1 MLARIY
7 IYVCSSIAFNNMIG
21 WSRAPAMQMQALALP
36 TMESEL
42 RALAW
47 AALLTPACA
56 VYARFAARCLRPGI
70 PRLAALLPTFP
81 VFVYMPC
88 MFSSLHLRLFSSFF
102 HTWLAINKFVL
113 LALDLGP
120 LHPRLPL
127 LPFVLCAGLPIKVR
141 RLRQQS
147 HHQQQQQ
154 PTTKNQPPSSSPP
167 PPPSAEFLRPCA
179 RSVLLL
185 SCLAAAYPYTGRLP
199 LYALHYLYCVQIFLT
214 LDLVFSAIA
223 LVSAA
228 LLRGASLERQFSA
241 PLAVTSLSN
250 FWGRQWNL
258 MAVDL
263 LRESVY
269 EPVRAR
275 WGRDAGVLAA
285 FLMSGLLHELLYWYL
300 TLRRPR
306 GEMLLF
312 FMFHAAF
319 QIAERWARAAGLWR
333 PPAAAAYLLVTAF
346 MVVTISEMFFGP
358 FVRAGT
364 DVRLTEETT
373 AMVELIWGA
382 RKYLP
387 PFRVASS

>member
-1 MLARIY
+1 
-7 IYVCSSIAFNNMIG
+7 
-21 WSRAPAMQMQALALP
+21 MQALALP

-47 AALLTPACA
+47 ATLLTPACA
-56 VYARFAARCLRPGI
+56 VYARFAARRLRPGV
-70 PRLAALLPTFP
+70 PRLAALFPTFP
-81 VFVYMPC
+81 VFVYMPW
-88 MFSSLHLRLFSSFF
+88 MFSSLHLRLFSTFF
-102 HTWLAINKFVL
+102 HTWLAINRLVL

-127 LPFVLCAGLPIKVR
+127 LPFVLCSGLPIKVR
-141 RLRQQS
+141 LQ
-147 HHQQQQQ
+147 HQQ
-154 PTTKNQPPSSSPP
+154 PTKNQASSSSSS
-167 PPPSAEFLRPCA
+167 PPSAEFLRPCA

-185 SCLAAAYPYTGRLP
+185 SCLAMAYPYTRWLP

-214 LDLVFSAIA
+214 LDLVFSSIA

-228 LLRGASLERQFSA
+228 LMGASLERQFST
-241 PLAVTSLSN
+241 PLAVTSLNS
-250 FWGRQWNL
+250 FWGQQWNL

-269 EPVRAR
+269 APVRAR
-275 WGRDAGVLAA
+275 WGRDVGVLAA
-285 FLMSGLLHELLYWYL
+285 FLMSGLLHEFLYWYL
-300 TLRRPR
+300 TLQQPR

-312 FMFHAAF
+312 FVFHAAF
-319 QIAERWARAAGLWR
+319 QIAERRARAAGLWR
-333 PPAAAAYLLVTAF
+333 PPRAAAYLLVTAF
-346 MVVTISEMFFGP
+346 MVVTISEMFFAP

-373 AMVELIWGA
+373 AMVELIWGT
-382 RKYLP
+382 RKYLSH

>member
-1 MLARIY
+1 M
-7 IYVCSSIAFNNMIG
+7 
-21 WSRAPAMQMQALALP
+21 PMQGRLPVP

-56 VYARFAARCLRPGI
+56 AYARFAARRLRPGL
-70 PRLAALLPTFP
+70 PRLAALSPTFP
-81 VFVYMPC
+81 VFAYLPC
-88 MFSSLHLRLFSSFF
+88 TFASLHLRLFSTFF
-102 HTWLAINKFVL
+102 HTWLAVNKLVL
-113 LALDLGP
+113 LALDRGP
-120 LHPRLPL
+120 LHPGLPL

-141 RLRQQS
+141 LVQQS
-147 HHQQQQQ
+147 RPPAGNQQ
-154 PTTKNQPPSSSPP
+154 PP
-167 PPPSAEFLRPCA
+167 PPPVAEFLRPCA
-179 RSVLLL
+179 RSALLL
-185 SCLAAAYPYTGRLP
+185 GCLAAAYPYTGWLP
-199 LYALHYLYCVQIFLT
+199 LYALHYLYCIQIFLT
-214 LDLVFSAIA
+214 LDLVLSSVA
-223 LVSAA
+223 LASAA
-228 LLRGASLERQFSA
+228 VLGASMERHFSA
-241 PLAVTSLSN
+241 PLAVTSLN
-250 FWGRQWNL
+250 DFWGRQWNL

-263 LRESVY
+263 LRASAY

-300 TLRRPR
+300 TLRRPT

-312 FMFHAAF
+312 FMFQAAS

-333 PPAAAAYLLVTAF
+333 PPKAAAYLLATVF

-373 AMVELIWGA
+373 ALVAMVWSAAKHLIRRPSG
-382 RKYLP
+382 
-387 PFRVASS
+387 VASS

>member
-1 MLARIY
+1 M
-7 IYVCSSIAFNNMIG
+7 G
-21 WSRAPAMQMQALALP
+21 GAPATHGLDQP

-47 AALLTPACA
+47 ATLLTPAFA
-56 VYARFAARCLRPGI
+56 VYARFASRRLRPGL
-70 PRLAALLPTFP
+70 PRLAALFPTFP
-81 VFVYMPC
+81 VFVYLPC
-88 MFSSLHLRLFSSFF
+88 MFNSLHLRLFSTFF
-102 HTWLAINKFVL
+102 HTWLAINKLVL

-120 LHPRLPL
+120 LHPSLPL

-141 RLRQQS
+141 LGQN
-147 HHQQQQQ
+147 
-154 PTTKNQPPSSSPP
+154 PTKHSTSSPP
-167 PPPSAEFLRPCA
+167 PPPVADFFRPCA

-185 SCLAAAYPYTGRLP
+185 SCLAAVYPYTGWLP
-199 LYALHYLYCVQIFLT
+199 LYALHFLYCIQIFLT
-214 LDLVFSAIA
+214 LDLVLSSAA

-228 LLRGASLERQFSA
+228 LLGASLERQFSA
-241 PLAVTSLSN
+241 PLAVASLSD

-263 LRESVY
+263 LRASAY

-285 FLMSGLLHELLYWYL
+285 FLMSGLLHELLYWYM
-300 TLRRPR
+300 TLQWPN
-306 GEMLLF
+306 GEMLRF
-312 FMFHAAF
+312 FILHGVF

-333 PPAAAAYLLVTAF
+333 PPKAAAYLLVSGF

-364 DVRLTEETT
+364 DVRLTEEAS
-373 AMVELIWGA
+373 AMMELVWSTVKHLLRPSGM
-382 RKYLP
+382 
-387 PFRVASS
+387 VSS

>member
-1 MLARIY
+1 
-7 IYVCSSIAFNNMIG
+7 
-21 WSRAPAMQMQALALP
+21 MQAVALP

-47 AALLTPACA
+47 ATLLTPACA

-88 MFSSLHLRLFSSFF
+88 MFSSLHLRLFSTFF
-102 HTWLAINKFVL
+102 HTWLATNKLVL

-127 LPFVLCAGLPIKVR
+127 LPFVLCAGLPIK
-141 RLRQQS
+141 
-147 HHQQQQQ
+147 
-154 PTTKNQPPSSSPP
+154 
-167 PPPSAEFLRPCA
+167 
-179 RSVLLL
+179 
-185 SCLAAAYPYTGRLP
+185 
-199 LYALHYLYCVQIFLT
+199 IFLT
-214 LDLVFSAIA
+214 LDLVFSCVM

-228 LLRGASLERQFSA
+228 LVGATLERQRQFNT
-241 PLAVTSLSN
+241 PLAVASLN
-250 FWGRQWNL
+250 GFWGRQWNL

-263 LRESVY
+263 LRESAY

-275 WGRDAGVLAA
+275 WGRDVGVLAA

-300 TLRRPR
+300 TLQQPR

-333 PPAAAAYLLVTAF
+333 PPKAVAYLLVTAF

-364 DVRLTEETT
+364 DVRLKEETV

-382 RKYLP
+382 RKYLLR

>member
-1 MLARIY
+1 
-7 IYVCSSIAFNNMIG
+7 
-21 WSRAPAMQMQALALP
+21 MQAVALP

-47 AALLTPACA
+47 ATLLTPACA

-88 MFSSLHLRLFSSFF
+88 MFSSLHLRLFSTFF
-102 HTWLAINKFVL
+102 HTWLATNKLVL

-141 RLRQQS
+141 RLRQS
-147 HHQQQQQ
+147 QQQ
-154 PTTKNQPPSSSPP
+154 PTKNQTSSSSSPP
-167 PPPSAEFLRPCA
+167 PPGAELLRPCA

-185 SCLAAAYPYTGRLP
+185 SCLAVAYPYTGWLP

-214 LDLVFSAIA
+214 LDLVFSCVM

-228 LLRGASLERQFSA
+228 LMGATLERQRQFNT
-241 PLAVTSLSN
+241 PLAVTSLN
-250 FWGRQWNL
+250 GFWGRQWNL

-263 LRESVY
+263 LRESAY

-275 WGRDAGVLAA
+275 WGRDVGVLAA

-300 TLRRPR
+300 TLQQPR

-333 PPAAAAYLLVTAF
+333 PPRAVAYPLVTAF

-364 DVRLTEETT
+364 DVRLKEETM

-382 RKYLP
+382 RKYLLR

>member
-1 MLARIY
+1 M
-7 IYVCSSIAFNNMIG
+7 
-21 WSRAPAMQMQALALP
+21 PALALP

-42 RALAW
+42 SALAW
-47 AALLTPACA
+47 ATLLAPACA
-56 VYARFAARCLRPGI
+56 VYARFAARRLRPGI
-70 PRLAALLPTFP
+70 PRLAALFPTFP
-81 VFVYMPC
+81 VLVYMPW

-102 HTWLAINKFVL
+102 HTWLAVNKLVL

-127 LPFVLCAGLPIKVR
+127 LPFVLCAGLPIKVC

-147 HHQQQQQ
+147 QQH
-154 PTTKNQPPSSSPP
+154 PPG
-167 PPPSAEFLRPCA
+167 AEFLRPCA
-179 RSVLLL
+179 RSALLL
-185 SCLAAAYPYTGRLP
+185 SCLAMAYPYTGWLP

-214 LDLVFSAIA
+214 LDLVFSCVM

-228 LLRGASLERQFSA
+228 LMGGASLERQFNA
-241 PLAVTSLSN
+241 PLAVASLN
-250 FWGRQWNL
+250 GFWGRQWNL

-263 LRESVY
+263 LRESAY

-300 TLRRPR
+300 TLQQPR

-333 PPAAAAYLLVTAF
+333 PPRAVAYLVVTAF
-346 MVVTISEMFFGP
+346 MVVTVSEMFFGP

-364 DVRLTEETT
+364 DVRLKEETM
-373 AMVELIWGA
+373 AVVELIWGA
-382 RKYLP
+382 RKYLLR
-387 PFRVASS
+387 PFRVPSS